1 MAPEPSS
8 DFGAV
13 LRWWTLSGP
22 TQKSLTAYGLGSAL
36 MIPLLALDRKA
47 ARVIPSGSMAQN
59 SKINWQPISQLSFIG
74 SCIDGML
81 ESLEENLENLKA
93 ANERHG
99 SMDDATVSRVIQV
112 YIAQRDDL
120 WLYEE
125 QISRWQNAQPT
136 ESQKAELSRLIRQME
151 RLRTGLNSAL
161 GLADEMKEMT
171 IEKILA
177 KDDVELALEVL
188 SGKMKPPQPR

>member
-1 MAPEPSS
+1 MADPFWAATKVT
-8 DFGAV
+8 DH
-13 LRWWTLSGP
+13 L
-22 TQKSLTAYGLGSAL
+22 GLGSAL
-36 MIPLLALDRKA
+36 MIPLLGLDRKD

-59 SKINWQPISQLSFIG
+59 SPVNWQPISQLSFIG

-136 ESQKAELSRLIRQME
+136 ESQKAELSRLSRQME

-188 SGKMKPPQPR
+188 SGKLKPPQPR